1 MTLLSVQSKKC
12 TRRESGGWDSRREG
26 GKGGE
31 QDGSV
36 KNKEWKGGQ
45 ENALD
50 LN

>member
-12 TRRESGGWDSRREG
+12 TRRGGGDSRREG

-31 QDGSV
+31 QNGLV